1 MTKKSC
7 NRSLSRILTA
17 DPKNLEGQK
26 FKVLQTICRR
36 GVYEEASLQL
46 RRFFSQLGEGCKV
59 FTEASLQVGR
69 FLSQLGEGCTVY
81 TEASLQVWPGGSSPN

>member
-1 MTKKSC
+1 MNSASLC
-7 NRSLSRILTA
+7 SLAGRYDNPIPPQFLAPIDFLCYSPLSRILTA

-59 FTEASLQVGR
+59 
-69 FLSQLGEGCTVY
+69 Y
-81 TEASLQVWPGGSSPN
+81 TEASLPVGRFFS